1 MRFYLTAAIPYVN
14 AKPHMGHALEFVQG
28 DALARY
34 HREKGD
40 DVRYATGAD
49 ENSLK
54 IVQAAEKE
62 GMTPIQLSDLYAGK
76 FQEFLKQFE
85 ISIDAFV
92 RSSSKEHF
100 AVAQEMWKKCD
111 EAGDIYKKSYKG
123 LYCVSCEAFYTPEEI
138 KDGSCVYHPGK
149 PIETVEEENY
159 FFKLSKY
166 QDQLFKLIDSDEYKI
181 VPQARKNE
189 VLGFIKSGLEDFS
202 ISRSVKRARGWG
214 VPVPG
219 DDTQIMYVWFDAM
232 NVYRTASSAL
242 SSESSVIAPA
252 HRSFSEGGSS
262 RSNPSPVSASSSPK
276 SYKLTANSSSCWP
289 ANLHIIGKD
298 ILRFH
303 AVYWPAML
311 LSSKIALPKELF
323 VHGFITANGQKM
335 SKSLGNV
342 VDPVEFANKVGVD
355 ALRYYLLREIPSDD
369 DGDFSE
375 EKFKA
380 RYNADLA
387 NGLGNFA
394 SRVLTLSEKLNPWSL
409 FTDYSLLSADIK
421 HAIAEVRK
429 SVDLAMNERR
439 FHDALAHVWRLVS
452 FGDKMVNATKPWEL
466 KDEDPKKR
474 EVLSE
479 LLVLLNE
486 ISIQIKPFMPE
497 IAQKLSDCIIKDGDK
512 IVSVHKPTTGLFP
525 RI

>member
-1 MRFYLTAAIPYVN
+1 
-14 AKPHMGHALEFVQG
+14 
-28 DALARY
+28 
-34 HREKGD
+34 
-40 DVRYATGAD
+40 
-49 ENSLK
+49 
-54 IVQAAEKE
+54 
-62 GMTPIQLSDLYAGK
+62 
-76 FQEFLKQFE
+76 
-85 ISIDAFV
+85 
-92 RSSSKEHF
+92 
-100 AVAQEMWKKCD
+100 
-111 EAGDIYKKSYKG
+111 
-123 LYCVSCEAFYTPEEI
+123 
-138 KDGSCVYHPGK
+138 
-149 PIETVEEENY
+149 
-159 FFKLSKY
+159 
-166 QDQLFKLIDSDEYKI
+166 
-181 VPQARKNE
+181 
-189 VLGFIKSGLEDFS
+189 
-202 ISRSVKRARGWG
+202 
-214 VPVPG
+214 
-219 DDTQIMYVWFDAM
+219 MYVWFDAL
-232 NVYRTASSAL
+232 NVYRTASYNQAT
-242 SSESSVIAPA
+242 SSQ
-252 HRSFSEGGSS
+252 
-262 RSNPSPVSASSSPK
+262 
-276 SYKLTANSSSCWP
+276 LTANSSVLTPTPASSKLPAPSFSYWP

-311 LSSKIALPKELF
+311 LSSKIVLPKELF

-409 FTDYSLLSADIK
+409 FTDYSLLSTDIK

-466 KDEDPKKR
+466 KDEDSKKR

-512 IVSVHKPTTGLFP
+512 IVSVHKPTAGLFP